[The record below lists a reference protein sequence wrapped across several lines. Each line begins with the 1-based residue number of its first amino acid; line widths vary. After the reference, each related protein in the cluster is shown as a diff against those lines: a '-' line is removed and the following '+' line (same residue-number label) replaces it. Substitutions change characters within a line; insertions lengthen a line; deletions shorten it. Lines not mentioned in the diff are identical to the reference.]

1 MITAPRNL
9 FILLIISLALLSC
22 SPVVRPEQ
30 LSRAELFHVTRG
42 NSIGQTFFA
51 RFRGLS
57 GIQVLLQPNGEK
69 SGYVNLA
76 LFNDPL
82 ERAPRATSR
91 IPLEAVTHPDFY
103 TFKFPPQVDSENQ
116 DYYIEISLDS
126 DTPLEVGIGPGDTY
140 LNGAFYHQDVPQDKQ
155 LAFRLAYD
163 PGQSALGLALLAL
176 SWSGILGIAAILFV
190 LPGWA
195 LLGVLMPAWK
205 ERSWGEKLALAAGV
219 SLAIY
224 PILFL
229 WADLA
234 GLHLRPLYAWL
245 PALAGAGALLWRNRR
260 WPAGIINQSNLA
272 SVREWLYAIPP
283 QNYLTLLIIAL
294 IVANRFW
301 VIRNLSVPLWGD
313 SYQHTMIAQL
323 LVDNGG
329 LFNSWQPY
337 AELQTFTYHF
347 GFHSLVAVFHWI
359 TNLPMPAATLWTG
372 QILNILAVIS
382 LLPLA
387 YKVGKSRW
395 SGLLSLLL
403 AGLLSNMP
411 MVYLNW
417 GRYTQLA
424 GLVILPVAAYILWSI
439 FENERL
445 DWRSI
450 GLTWILM
457 GGLALTHYRVLVFG
471 ILFTVALFL
480 FYSVGSK
487 KYLIGSIHRLALS
500 GIGAALIFTPWLIHV
515 FRGKILQIFFNQV
528 TTSPDNLSEFT
539 QQYNAIGDLFT
550 YLPALMW
557 MLLPLALAWG
567 FWRRER
573 NFAILALWWLLVLL
587 AANPQWFGLPGA
599 GSITNFA
606 VFISAYLPVTI
617 LLAAGLAWLIDE
629 IAVSERIRSARI
641 PALVLALTVALGL
654 WGSSLRLNNID
665 VAQHALVTRPDLQA
679 AEWIREHTPEDAVFL
694 VNSFFAYGGTSVV
707 GSDAG
712 WWLPLLARRSTTLP
726 PLTYASEGG
735 PRPDYR
741 EWVNSLTA
749 EILQAGIADPK
760 VLDKLARRNV
770 THVYIGQ
777 QQGQVNYSG
786 PRLTAAALQESSH
799 FKEIYHQDRVSIFEF
814 VR

>member
-9 FILLIISLALLSC
+9 FILLIFSLALISC

-30 LSRAELFHVTRG
+30 SHHAEFFLVTRG

-57 GIQVLLQPNGEK
+57 GIEVFLRPNAIK
-69 SGYVNLA
+69 SGHVNLA
-76 LFNDPL
+76 LYNGSLD
-82 ERAPRATSR
+82 RTPRTTSR

-103 TFKFPPQVDSENQ
+103 TFTFPPQVDSENH
-116 DYYIEISLDS
+116 DYYFEISLDS
-126 DTPLEVGIGPGDTY
+126 ETPLEIGIGPGDSY
-140 LNGAFYHQDVPQDKQ
+140 LDGAFYHQDVPQDNQ

-163 PGQSALGLALLAL
+163 PVQSFLGLVLLAL
-176 SWSGILGIAAILFV
+176 SWSGTLGIAAMLYI

-205 ERSWGEKLALAAGV
+205 ERSWAEKLALAAGA

-229 WADLA
+229 WTGLV
-234 GLHLRPLYAWL
+234 GLHLGPLNAWL
-245 PALAGAGALLWRNRR
+245 PALAGAGVLLWRNRR
-260 WPAGIINQSNLA
+260 WRPGLRYKSNRI
-272 SVREWLYAIPP
+272 SVRRWLYAIGH
-283 QNYLTLLIIAL
+283 QSYLTLLILAL
-294 IVANRFW
+294 IIATRFW

-313 SYQHTMIAQL
+313 SYQHSLIAQL
-323 LVDNGG
+323 LVDHAG
-329 LFNSWQPY
+329 LFNSWAPY
-337 AELQTFTYHF
+337 ADLQSFTYHF

-359 TNLPMPAATLWTG
+359 ANFPLPEATLWTG
-372 QILNILAVIS
+372 QILNILAVVS
-382 LLPLA
+382 LVPLA
-387 YKVGKSRW
+387 NKVGKSRW
-395 SGLLSLLL
+395 TGIMSLLL

-411 MVYLNW
+411 MFYLNW

-424 GLVILPVAAYILWSI
+424 GLVIIPAAAYILWSI

-445 DWRSI
+445 NWRPV
-450 GLTWILM
+450 GLIWILM
-457 GGLALTHYRVLVFG
+457 GGLALTHYRVLIFG
-471 ILFTVALFL
+471 ALFAVPLFL
-480 FYSVGSK
+480 FYSVASK
-487 KYLIGSIHRLALS
+487 KHFTDNIRRLALS
-500 GIGAALIFTPWLIHV
+500 GIGAGLIFAPWFFHV
-515 FRGKILQIFFNQV
+515 FSGKILQIFYSQV
-528 TTSPDNLSEFT
+528 TTSANNLSEFT

-550 YLPALMW
+550 YLPPLMW
-557 MLLPLALAWG
+557 ILLPFALAWG

-573 NFAILALWWLLVLL
+573 NFAILALWWLLVFL

-606 VFISAYLPVTI
+606 VFIAAYLPVNI
-617 LLAAGLAWLIDE
+617 LLAAALAWLINGV
-629 IAVSERIRSARI
+629 ATVERIRFTGL
-641 PALVLALTVALGL
+641 PALLSVFTVALGL
-654 WGSSLRLNNID
+654 WGASLRLGD
-665 VAQHALVTRPDLQA
+665 VDIAQHALVTRPDLHA
-679 AEWIREHTPEDAVFL
+679 AEWIREHTPEEAVFL

-726 PLTYASEGG
+726 PLTYASERG

-786 PRLTAAALQESSH
+786 PRLTAIALRDSPK
-799 FKEIYHQDRVSIFEF
+799 FKEIYHQDRVWIFEIA
-814 VR
+814 R